1 MPTHPWEAA
10 VTNDSPADVTSGTPA
25 SADPATATDPLP
37 SWNEG
42 PAKQSILSFVDK
54 VTREGSPCFVPV
66 PERIATFDNDGTLW
80 CEQPAPAQA
89 YFALDRV
96 KALASQ
102 HPEWETKEPFASLL
116 KGDLRAALAAGDEAL
131 LEIVMASHAGMST
144 EEFGRIVE
152 DWIATARHPETGRL
166 FTEMTYAPMLELL
179 AHLRAHGFRNY
190 IVTGGGIEFV
200 RQWGERVYGVT
211 PEQVIG
217 SSIKTKFELRDGKP
231 VLMRLPHLNF
241 NNDKAG
247 KPVTIHQHIGRAP
260 TAAFGNS
267 VGDQQMLEYTAGGGG
282 ARFGLLVLHD
292 DAAREYAY
300 GPVLGMPAPP
310 IGAFT
315 PALYEQA
322 KGAGWIVVSMKN
334 DWKQVFPFERGAV
347 TAINI
352 LLEPDATMLQ
362 RAEAN
367 NARLLSVFPKGFAL
381 DATHRPHIT
390 LLQRFVR
397 TADLGKVYAAAG
409 EVLSGI
415 DVPGLRLEAFR
426 YYYIPSGAI
435 GLAGIVARPSPA
447 LRELQQDLID
457 AVAPFTLATGRSDA
471 FATTPDDPLIDPL
484 LIDYV
489 SNFVPKSTGEHFSPH
504 VTTGIA
510 PSDYLDKMLAEP
522 FESFTFS
529 PAGAAVY
536 QLGQFG
542 TAARKLH
549 EWGLKR

>member
-1 MPTHPWEAA
+1 LKQASPTEIMRGQL
-10 VTNDSPADVTSGTPA
+10 SPAD
-25 SADPATATDPLP
+25 ATVATDPLP
-37 SWNEG
+37 SWNDG
-42 PAKQSILSFVDK
+42 SAKQSIVSFVEK
-54 VTREGSPCFVPV
+54 VTREGSPAFVPV

-80 CEQPAPAQA
+80 CETPVPVQV

-96 KALASQ
+96 KALESQ
-102 HPEWETKEPFASLL
+102 HPEWKTTEPFASLL
-116 KGDLRAALAAGDEAL
+116 KGDLQATIAGGDEAL
-131 LEIVMASHAGMST
+131 LEIVMATHAGMTT

-152 DWIATARHPETGRL
+152 DWIATARHPQTGRL
-166 FTEMTYAPMLELL
+166 FTEMTYQPMLELL
-179 AHLRAHGFRNY
+179 AYLRVNGFRNY

-200 RQWGERVYGVT
+200 RQWAERIYGVT

-267 VGDQQMLEYTAGGGG
+267 VGDQQMLEYTLGSGG

-300 GPVLGMPAPP
+300 GPALGLPSPQL
-310 IGAFT
+310 GAFT

-322 KGAGWIVVSMKN
+322 KRDCWIVVSMKE
-334 DWKQVFPFERGAV
+334 DWKQVFPFDSSAV

-352 LLEPDATMLQ
+352 LLEPDAAMLQ
-362 RAEAN
+362 RCEAN
-367 NARLLSVFPKGFAL
+367 NARLLKVFPKGFAL
-381 DATHRPHIT
+381 DATHRPHVT

-397 TADLGKVYAAAG
+397 TADLDKVFAAAG
-409 EVLSGI
+409 KVFAGV
-415 DVPGLRLEAFR
+415 DVPGVRMEAFK
-426 YYYIPSGAI
+426 YYYILSGAV
-435 GLAGIVARPSPA
+435 GLAGIVARPSLE
-447 LRELQQDLID
+447 LRDLQRDLID
-457 AVAPFTLATGRSDA
+457 AVAPFTVAAGGSDA
-471 FATTPDDPLIDPL
+471 FATTPEDPVIDPL

-489 SNFVPKSTGEHFSPH
+489 STFVQKSAGEHFSPH

-510 PSDYLDKMLAEP
+510 PRDYLDKMLAEP

-542 TAARKLH
+542 TAAKKLH
-549 EWGLKR
+549 EFRM

>member
-1 MPTHPWEAA
+1 MKK
-10 VTNDSPADVTSGTPA
+10 DSPTEILPGPLSSAGVSFAD
-25 SADPATATDPLP
+25 DPLP
-37 SWNEG
+37 SWNDG
-42 PAKQSILSFVDK
+42 LAKQSIFSFVDK
-54 VTREGSPCFVPV
+54 VTTQGSPSFVPV

-80 CEQPAPAQA
+80 CEQPAPVQA

-102 HPEWETKEPFASLL
+102 HPEWQTEEPFASLL
-116 KGDLRAALAAGDEAL
+116 KGDLGAVLAGGDHEL
-131 LEIVMASHAGMST
+131 LEIVMATHTGMST

-152 DWIATARHPETGRL
+152 DWIATARHPDSGKL

-179 AHLRAHGFRNY
+179 AYLRAKGFRNY

-200 RQWGERVYGVT
+200 RQWGERIYGVT

-217 SSIKTKFELRDGKP
+217 SSIKTKFELHDGKP

-260 TAAFGNS
+260 LAAFGNS
-267 VGDQQMLEYTAGGGG
+267 VGDQQMLEYTQGGSGV
-282 ARFGLLVLHD
+282 RFGLLVLHD

-300 GPVLGMPAPP
+300 GPVLGMATPP
-310 IGAFT
+310 LGAFT

-322 KGAGWIVVSMKN
+322 KGSGWTVVSMKN
-334 DWKQVFPFERGAV
+334 GWKQVFPFEPGPV

-352 LLEPDATMLQ
+352 LLEPDTTLLQ

-367 NARLLSVFPKGFAL
+367 NARLLKVFPRGFAL
-381 DATHRPHIT
+381 DATHRPHVT

-397 TADLGKVYAAAG
+397 TTDLDKIYAAAG
-409 EVLSGI
+409 KVFAGTPVL
-415 DVPGLRLEAFR
+415 GLRLEACS
-426 YYYIPSGAI
+426 YYYIPSASI
-435 GLAGIVARPSPA
+435 GLAGIVARPSPE
-447 LRELQQDLID
+447 LRELQRALID
-457 AVAPFTLATGRSDA
+457 AVAPFAVATGGSAA
-471 FATTPDDPLIDPL
+471 FATTADDPVIDPL

-489 SNFVPKSTGEHFSPH
+489 SSFVPKSTGEHFSPH

-510 PSDYLDKMLAEP
+510 PRDYLEKMLAEP
-522 FESFTFS
+522 FDSFTFS
-529 PAGAAVY
+529 PADAAVY
-536 QLGQFG
+536 QMGQFG
-542 TAARKLH
+542 TAAKKLH